1 MFIAAGACGVQ
12 RGLESLGAG
21 VTGYSEL
28 VGVGTELDPLQE
40 HCMLS
45 HLSSFPPSATTPKKE
60 FILFP
65 MPSHIDTQWS
75 DSSWAIVSE
84 FQPQAASLLRTVLKT
99 GNQIMN
105 QRTFRDC
112 LNDMFTQFPLQLIVC
127 HMLL

>member
-1 MFIAAGACGVQ
+1 M
-12 RGLESLGAG
+12 
-21 VTGYSEL
+21 
-28 VGVGTELDPLQE
+28 GTELDPLQE

-45 HLSSFPPSATTPKKE
+45 HLSSFPPSATTLKKE

-112 LNDMFTQFPLQLIVC
+112 LNDMFTQFPLQLILC